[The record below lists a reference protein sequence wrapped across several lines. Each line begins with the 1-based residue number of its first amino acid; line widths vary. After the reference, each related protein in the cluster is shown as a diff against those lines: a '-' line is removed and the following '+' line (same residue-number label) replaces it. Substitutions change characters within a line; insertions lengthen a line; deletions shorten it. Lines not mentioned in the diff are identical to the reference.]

1 MRIWPCLLVLSVVA
15 CTPDYPMDK
24 PGTWSLD
31 SHPSANDANLRA
43 MVVDPYDLAAGAG
56 ASDNLGPEAGFP
68 VRHLLSG
75 HEPPLPASSSLQI
88 NVIGSPTSSPQDGG
102 SSE

>member
-1 MRIWPCLLVLSVVA
+1 MRILLCLLVLCVAA

-31 SHPSANDANLRA
+31 TYPSANDANLRA
-43 MVVDPYDLAAGAG
+43 MVVNPHDLVAGTG
-56 ASDNLGPEAGFP
+56 ASDNLGLEAAMP

-75 HEPPLPASSSLQI
+75 HVPRLPETSSLQI
-88 NVIGSPTSSPQDGG
+88 NVTGDQASSPQGGG
-102 SSE
+102 SDE